1 MNKAGGNTLSE
12 HNWLTAYQISFK
24 NGIDVYDESPGE
36 FEKTIILP
44 SKSNPEKEFMKKEL
58 ADNLSEE
65 AKEIVRII
73 LNGPSEIVSTFF
85 SDTYN
90 CVSKARILIF
100 FRKKGWKRKVIRTA
114 FNELKEFTKNIDEI
128 G

>member
-1 MNKAGGNTLSE
+1 MNKVGKRMSE
-12 HNWLTAYQISFK
+12 HNWLTAYQVGFK
-24 NGIDVYDESPGE
+24 DGIDRYDEFPEE

-44 SKSNPEKEFMKKEL
+44 SRSNPEKEFMKKEL

-85 SDTYN
+85 TDAYN
-90 CVSKARILIF
+90 CISKAKILIF
-100 FRKKGWKRKVIRTA
+100 FRKTGWKKKTINQA
-114 FNELKEFTKNIDEI
+114 FDELKEFTKNIDEI